1 MRVIPEHGSGMT
13 AVKVIKVLGI
23 SEESWEDAA
32 NQAVQQASE
41 TVRDIRGVEIEN
53 WTAKVDD
60 GEIVEYRATTEIAF
74 PVED

>member
-1 MRVIPEHGSGMT
+1 MT
-13 AVKVIKVLGI
+13 VVKVIKVLGT

-32 NQAVQQASE
+32 SQAVSEASE
-41 TVRDIRGVEIEN
+41 TVREIRGVEIEN

-74 PVED
+74 PVEE

>member
-1 MRVIPEHGSGMT
+1 MT